1 MSEQKEE
8 KQPVPTPPA
17 QPAQPA
23 QPPVEKDLEERI
35 DGFNGELR
43 PLLGKYELG
52 LSALAKILPDGR
64 VVADPII
71 VSMRGREVPKGDTA
85 APAPAPKLDNPEA

>member
-1 MSEQKEE
+1 MSEQTP
-8 KQPVPTPPA
+8 KQPATTPPV
-17 QPAQPA
+17 

-52 LSALAKILPDGR
+52 LSALAKILPNGL
-64 VVADPII
+64 VAADPII
-71 VSMRGREVPKGDTA
+71 VSMRGKEAPKE
-85 APAPAPKLDNPEA
+85 APKEEPVAPKLENPEA